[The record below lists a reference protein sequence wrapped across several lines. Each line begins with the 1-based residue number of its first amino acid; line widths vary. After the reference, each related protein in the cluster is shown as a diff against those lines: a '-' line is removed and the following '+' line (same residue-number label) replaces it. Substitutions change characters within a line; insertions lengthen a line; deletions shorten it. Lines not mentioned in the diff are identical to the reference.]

1 MKKFLQVALGIVTG
15 IGGFLEVGS
24 IATAAE
30 AGASFRYALLWAIAL
45 GTICLIFLVEM
56 TGRLAAISKHSV
68 ADAVRERFGFTFS
81 VLPRVAEILVNF
93 LVIAS
98 EIGGVCLALK
108 FVTGI
113 EVRVWA
119 IPVTLLI
126 WLAIWA
132 GTLDFIEDATSIL
145 GLVAVAFV
153 IAAVKMHPDYHAALR
168 GLIPSAPREDA
179 AHYWYIAVG
188 ILGATISPYMFH
200 FYGSGAIEDKW
211 GEDSLGANRITAALG
226 MSFGAMMSMAVLV
239 CAALVLAP
247 RSIEVDRYE
256 QATLVLIPALGRWG
270 LPLFAGTLGVC
281 CFGAAMEVSLATAYM
296 VSQTLGWNWGENKKP
311 DKEARFS
318 MVYVLML
325 LFGGSLLLTGIDPL
339 KLTMFAMAITALI
352 LPLVTMP
359 FVILLNDKQYVHEH
373 TNGPIGN
380 TVVILTILL
389 ASIVAVVTIPLE
401 MMGGSG

>member
-1 MKKFLQVALGIVTG
+1 MKKFMQVALGIITG

-24 IATAAE
+24 VATAAQ
-30 AGASFRYALLWAIAL
+30 AGASFRYSLIWAIAL

-81 VLPRVAEILVNF
+81 VLPRVAEIVVNL
-93 LVIAS
+93 LVIAA
-98 EIGGVCLALK
+98 EIGGVSLALK

-145 GLVAVAFV
+145 GLVAFAFV

-168 GLIPSAPREDA
+168 GLVPSMPRDDA
-179 AHYWYIAVG
+179 AHYWFIAVG

-211 GEDSLGANRITAALG
+211 NEDSLGANRITAALG
-226 MSFGAMMSMAVLV
+226 MSFGAVMSVAVLV

-256 QATLVLIPALGRWG
+256 QAALVLIPALGRWG

-296 VSQTLGWNWGENKKP
+296 VAQTLGWNWGENKKP

-318 MVYVLML
+318 MVYVMML
-325 LFGGSLLLTGIDPL
+325 LLGGALLLTGIDPL
-339 KLTMFAMAITALI
+339 KLTMFAMAITAVI

-380 TVVILTILL
+380 TVVILTIVL
-389 ASIVAVVTIPLE
+389 ASIVAIVTIPLE
-401 MMGGSG
+401 IMGGG